1 MGEARLARV
10 ASDVLIVFVK
20 EPRRGAVKTRL
31 ASTLGR
37 DRAAELYRALAEEEV
52 RRTRPGPGDYDR
64 LFLFTPAEARPA
76 LEQWFPGETF
86 LPQEGADLGAR
97 MANAFAAAFARGARR
112 AAIIGTDVPW
122 VSRELVKEALLALG
136 DHEVVVGP
144 ARDGGY
150 YLLALD
156 RPRPLLFEGIPWS
169 TPAVLCATAE
179 RVSLLGL
186 RLSVLEPLG
195 DIDTLED
202 IRREWHALRPLLG
215 GRPDLIAAIE
225 TALASTPPP
234 AQ

>member
-1 MGEARLARV
+1 V

-20 EPRRGAVKTRL
+20 EPRRGTVKTRL

-37 DRAAELYRALAEEEV
+37 ARAAELYRALAEEEV
-52 RRTRPGPGDYDR
+52 SRTRPLADEYER
-64 LFLFTPAEARPA
+64 LFFFAPAEARPA
-76 LEQWFPGETF
+76 LAQWFPGET
-86 LPQEGADLGAR
+86 LVAQEGGDLGAR
-97 MANAFAAAFARGARR
+97 MAHAFAATFARGARR

-122 VSRELVKEALLALG
+122 VSRELVKEALLALD

-169 TPAVLCATAE
+169 TPAVLSATAE
-179 RVSLLGL
+179 RTSLLGL
-186 RLSVLEPLG
+186 RLSVLEPLS

-202 IRREWHALRPLLG
+202 IRREWHALRPLLC
-215 GRPDLIAAIE
+215 GRPDLLAAIE
-225 TALASTPPP
+225 TALATAPP
-234 AQ
+234 AD